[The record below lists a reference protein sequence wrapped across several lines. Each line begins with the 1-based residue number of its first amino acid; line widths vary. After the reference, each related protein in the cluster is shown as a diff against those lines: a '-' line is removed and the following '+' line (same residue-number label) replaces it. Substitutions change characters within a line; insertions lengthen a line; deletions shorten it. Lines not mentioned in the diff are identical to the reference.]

1 MTVQEVKAVLNSVRV
16 KYREYELAQ
25 EKALRFRST
34 LTGAAQV
41 MTDIPQSQSAKNEN
55 SREKGYLKL
64 VEYSEDAAYKFRDYL
79 TARES
84 AEKLIGVLN
93 DHDEQEVLTRR
104 YIMFEK
110 WENIAGKMYISDRK
124 VFYLRRNGMRKI
136 SESLQ

>member
-1 MTVQEVKAVLNSVRV
+1 MTVQEVKAVLNSVRI

-41 MTDIPQSQSAKNEN
+41 MTDIPQSTKNEN

-64 VEYSEDAAYKFRDYL
+64 VEYSEDAAYKFRNYL
-79 TARES
+79 AARES
-84 AEKLIGVLN
+84 AEKLISALN

>member
-1 MTVQEVKAVLNSVRV
+1 MTVQEVKTVLNAVRAAF
-16 KYREYELAQ
+16 RDYELAQ
-25 EKALRFRST
+25 EKTLRFRST
-34 LTGAAQV
+34 LTGAAQI
-41 MTDIPQSQSAKNEN
+41 MSDMPQSAHNEN

-79 TARES
+79 LMRER
-84 AEKLIGVLN
+84 AEKLIGALD

-110 WENIAGKMYISDRK
+110 WENIASKMYMSDRK
-124 VFYLRRNGMRKI
+124 VFYLQRTGMRKI

>member
-25 EKALRFRST
+25 EKTLRFRST

-41 MTDIPQSQSAKNEN
+41 MTDIPQSAHNEN

-79 TARES
+79 TAREA
-84 AEKLIGVLN
+84 AEKLIGTLN

-110 WENIAGKMYISDRK
+110 WENIAGKMYMSDRK

>member
-1 MTVQEVKAVLNSVRV
+1 MTVQEVKTVLNSVRV

-41 MTDIPQSQSAKNEN
+41 MTDIPQSAKNEN

-79 TARES
+79 ATRES
-84 AEKLIGVLN
+84 AEKLIGTLY

>member
-41 MTDIPQSQSAKNEN
+41 MTDIPQSVKNEN

-79 TARES
+79 TAREA
-84 AEKLIGVLN
+84 AEKLIGTLN